1 MSDRV
6 GQDHDGGGR
15 LARGADGLKI
25 HGAQGLSGL
34 DGVADL
40 DAQVEGGAL
49 ELDGVDT
56 EVQQD
61 LQARLALEADG
72 VTGACDHGDGGVH
85 RGDDRAV
92 VGGLDPEPVSHGL
105 GGEDGVGDVGEVD
118 DRPRHRG
125 GDGDHGAVIWF
136 GHGGFLSRARRSA
149 VSGRAARLLSGAGR
163 GQRQGSGQGGSG
175 EQGDGFV
182 GPQAKRP
189 LLKAVG
195 GGQLTGAA

>member
-6 GQDHDGGGR
+6 GQDHDGGGC

-25 HGAQGLSGL
+25 HSTQGLSGL

-49 ELDGVDT
+49 ELDGVDA

-72 VTGACDHGDGGVH
+72 VTGTGDHGDGGVQ

-92 VGGLDPEPVSHGL
+92 VGGLDPEPVPDGL

-125 GDGDHGAVIWF
+125 GDRDHVVLIWF
-136 GHGGFLSRARRSA
+136 GHGRFLSERGWVRRYRGGRLGS
-149 VSGRAARLLSGAGR
+149 SPGRAEDRRKKGGR
-163 GQRQGSGQGGSG
+163 GQ
-175 EQGDGFV
+175 
-182 GPQAKRP
+182 PTQASR
-189 LLKAVG
+189 AM
-195 GGQLTGAA
+195 AS